1 MAPTA
6 LSPGE
11 PPRPRP
17 LIWDATAFV
26 AVLVTGMCLIFIGHT
41 KATDFGLYV
50 GALISL
56 YAAWR
61 SR

>member
-1 MAPTA
+1 MPTSA
-6 LSPGE
+6 QSPGE
-11 PPRPRP
+11 PPRRP
-17 LIWDATAFV
+17 LVWDATAFV

-41 KATDFGLYV
+41 NATNFGLYV